1 MDTIFFRDDGEPSL
15 KIYENEP
22 TEDNEGE
29 MRFDSLPL
37 LDLRDQNIESRI
49 ERRRHKRFGVDI
61 YAFALIRSVTTK
73 PIEIHDRG
81 MGEIACSIFRS
92 KPAKLGRIHNISM
105 GGLMFRY
112 VDSKVQSR
120 ESPVID
126 ILLAD
131 CGYYLEGLRFRSISD
146 LLLPNDFLGDF
157 IQMGQLHVEFERLTP
172 YQIAKL
178 EYLIGE
184 VILNSK
190 RDIDFRY

>member
-1 MDTIFFRDDGEPSL
+1 
-15 KIYENEP
+15 
-22 TEDNEGE
+22 
-29 MRFDSLPL
+29 
-37 LDLRDQNIESRI
+37 
-49 ERRRHKRFGVDI
+49 
-61 YAFALIRSVTTK
+61 
-73 PIEIHDRG
+73 
-81 MGEIACSIFRS
+81 
-92 KPAKLGRIHNISM
+92 M